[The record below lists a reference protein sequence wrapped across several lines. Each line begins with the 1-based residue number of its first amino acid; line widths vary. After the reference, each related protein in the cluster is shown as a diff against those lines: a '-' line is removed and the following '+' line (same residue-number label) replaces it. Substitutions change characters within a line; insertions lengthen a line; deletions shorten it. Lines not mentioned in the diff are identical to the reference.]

1 MNFAPAKTSTVGT
14 AADFYNFQPSS
25 SRVDFLSRRMRS
37 GLAASLRYI
46 VDQVG
51 SELEFSKADFDG
63 FIQQAERHPVSPQAF
78 CLYHDLVFALEEND
92 DFQWATRLFSELIHL
107 PFPSGGPVIFD
118 LPDPKTTSAGRRYAR
133 FIDAD
138 FTANFEIH
146 PPSSVAAANC
156 RAQIK
161 GAFALM
167 DAGDPDLAAEIRA
180 LVLEVVLAAGTEDPK
195 LMTFDGA
202 SAFMLWGAI
211 MINANR
217 RDGELDMVQMLTH
230 ESAHDLLFGFCADG
244 PLVENSPE
252 ELFPSP
258 LRVDLRPMEGIY
270 HATFVTARMYRVVKR
285 LIDSGVLPAR
295 LKEQALKDLKGNA
308 RLFQKGIKVVNQHA
322 KFTAH
327 GAALMQGASEYMAAH
342 G

>member
-14 AADFYNFQPSS
+14 AADFYNFQPSA
-25 SRVDFLSRRMRS
+25 SRIDFLSQRMRS

-51 SELEFSKADFDG
+51 SELEFSNAGFDG

-78 CLYHDLVFALEEND
+78 CLYHDLVLALEENE
-92 DFQWATRLFSELIHL
+92 DFQRAAQLFSELIHL
-107 PFPSGGPVIFD
+107 PLPSGGPVIFD
-118 LPDPKTTSAGRRYAR
+118 LPDPKATSAGRRYAR

-146 PPSSVAAANC
+146 PPSPAAAANC
-156 RAQIK
+156 RALIK

-167 DAGDPDLAAEIRA
+167 DAGDPDLAAEIRT
-180 LVLEVVLAAGTEDPK
+180 LVLEIVLAAGTEDPK
-195 LMTFDGA
+195 RMTFDGA

-217 RDGELDMVQMLTH
+217 RDGAVGMVQMLAH

-270 HATFVTARMYRVVKR
+270 HATFVTARMYRAVKQ
-285 LIDSGVLPAR
+285 LIDSGILPAP
-295 LKEQALKDLKGNA
+295 LKEQALKDLKENA
-308 RLFQKGIKVVNQHA
+308 RLFQKGITVVNQHA
-322 KFTAH
+322 KFSAH
-327 GAALMQGASEYMAAH
+327 GAALMQGAGDYMAANT
-342 G
+342 